1 MSINILLIIFVAQ
14 EILIV
19 HCCEYLT
26 HFRTINTA
34 KMNGRTHR
42 KLVQTGLRI
51 PVDQLKDLRELKRV
65 KYRDLVSMA
74 TLLRM
79 AVDDFIDKEF
89 GRTYPKKQ

>member
-1 MSINILLIIFVAQ
+1 MSNLRL
-14 EILIV
+14 EK
-19 HCCEYLT
+19 
-26 HFRTINTA
+26 N
-34 KMNGRTHR
+34 MNGRTHR

-89 GRTYPKKQ
+89 GRTYPKK